1 MREDHAQ
8 LTALYDAHAA
18 PVWRYVVSLT
28 GDHAGA
34 DDVVQE
40 TLLRAWRTPRVM
52 AAPMSVASPGRLWAL
67 ARSASSPWRRC
78 VAMVGAATS
87 SARVNAA
94 SIAKV
99 LISVLVATSP
109 RSIA

>member
-1 MREDHAQ
+1 Q

-40 TLLRAWRTPRVM
+40 AFLRAFRAFGNFRGGDVRPWLLAIVRN
-52 AAPMSVASPGRLWAL
+52 AAYRELGHRKKSAAVVSLDEIL
-67 ARSASSPWRRC
+67 AQAGTEGGRSA
-78 VAMVGAATS
+78 
-87 SARVNAA
+87 
-94 SIAKV
+94 
-99 LISVLVATSP
+99 
-109 RSIA
+109 